1 MAQSDDGIFYTIL
14 EIFEEFVSTWEI
26 CLYHNHSETQDHNN
40 QICPLNEAPL
50 KKCKMNLIKQI
61 ESKLKTKPSPS
72 QSSFKMI
79 TASFARAWNS
89 CEVFNGLTPLCS
101 FIGGAR
107 VTLSAQCPGFPS
119 SMLTMQPSVHKR
131 ECFSEHSGS
140 TPAPSWLLCQNRN
153 ITLSFLLLIKV

>member
-50 KKCKMNLIKQI
+50 RKCKMNLIKQI

-79 TASFARAWNS
+79 TASFAIAWNS

-107 VTLSAQCPGFPS
+107 VTLCQHSARASPLACWQCSP
-119 SMLTMQPSVHKR
+119 QCIR
-131 ECFSEHSGS
+131 ENASLSTQAALQHPAGS
-140 TPAPSWLLCQNRN
+140 FVKTETSP
-153 ITLSFLLLIKV
+153 